1 MRLCFFRPGKIFQN
15 IWGPALSL
23 SPAEIKLKGGD
34 EKLSLGDL
42 TLEVIHTPGHTP
54 GSISI
59 KVGNIIFTGD
69 TLFAGSIGRSDF
81 PGGSFEQLMESI
93 KNKLLI
99 QDDDVIICPGHGI
112 KSTIKQEKDTNPFLR

>member
-1 MRLCFFRPGKIFQN
+1 
-15 IWGPALSL
+15 
-23 SPAEIKLKGGD
+23 
-34 EKLSLGDL
+34 
-42 TLEVIHTPGHTP
+42 
-54 GSISI
+54 
-59 KVGNIIFTGD
+59 VGNIIFTGD